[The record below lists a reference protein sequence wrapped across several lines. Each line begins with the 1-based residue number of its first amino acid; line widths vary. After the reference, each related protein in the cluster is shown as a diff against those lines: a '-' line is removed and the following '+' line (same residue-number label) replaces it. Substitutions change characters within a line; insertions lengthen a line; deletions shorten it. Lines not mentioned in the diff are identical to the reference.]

1 MILPRSLLVC
11 RRVSR
16 LGTLALALLCLPA
29 LAPALPQK
37 NKAPRNDPANCPWCH
52 GDPEVMEAAGIVS
65 HGGFEFAAPPST
77 TITVD
82 KHFGGKDIYWIESAH
97 FELGLCLGPHK
108 VGPDESKKVRAE
120 LTELAKVL
128 PEVDPK
134 IRVLEPFM
142 RTHLYAYRVEKLWAR
157 FLELMQ
163 VKESDFPDG
172 QSVWLLG
179 TPYFGEGPYVGQKG
193 KFELLVLPTAS
204 DQVGFL
210 MKQFGLTIKRTQR
223 WNVTDLD
230 REKDRGTLIVVTN
243 VSENE
248 LYDDQKIHG
257 HVVFNLSIN
266 LLDAFKHYTY
276 DTPKWLLEG
285 LAHFTEREIN
295 PRFNTYDAS
304 EGSIGVKVNK
314 ENWDVEV
321 KQLIAAGKAPRVAE
335 LTALKTYG
343 EFELRDHY
351 ACWSMTKFMVMTN
364 PKGYACLNAKLHG
377 RKRADGQHDS
387 EDLLGA
393 QREAFGE
400 CLGMSYP
407 QFDEAWR
414 AWATTQ

>member
-1 MILPRSLLVC
+1 MTTPRARLL
-11 RRVSR
+11 SSSGAA
-16 LGTLALALLCLPA
+16 LLALLCLPA
-29 LAPALPQK
+29 LASALPQRGK
-37 NKAPRNDPANCPWCH
+37 GPRNDPANCPWCQ
-52 GDPEVMEAAGIVS
+52 GDPRIMEAAGIVS

-77 TITVD
+77 TATVD
-82 KHFGGKDIYWIESAH
+82 QHFGGKDIYWIESAH

-142 RTHLYAYRVEKLWAR
+142 RAHLYAYRVEKMWTR

-163 VKESDFPDG
+163 VQESDFPDG
-172 QSVWLLG
+172 KSVWLLG

-223 WNVTDLD
+223 WHTL
-230 REKDRGTLIVVTN
+230 ERGALIVVTN

-248 LYDDQKIHG
+248 LLEDEKIHG

-266 LLDAFKHYTY
+266 MLDAFKHYSY
-276 DTPKWLLEG
+276 DTPCWLREG
-285 LAHFTEREIN
+285 LGHFMEREIN

-321 KQLIAAGKAPRVAE
+321 KQLILADKAPRVAE

-343 EFELRDHY
+343 EFEMRHHY

-364 PKGYACLNAKLHG
+364 PKGYACVNGKIHG
-377 RKRADGQHDS
+377 RKRADGMPDS

-393 QREAFGE
+393 QREAFSE
-400 CLGMSYP
+400 CLGMSYA

-414 AWATTQ
+414 AWAMLQ